1 MPVFYNYSENYE
13 KISSRFEVFCG
24 NTKLGVYDCDV
35 SAVPFNQVWPGYQRP
50 FEQTEPTSYLSV
62 GSNEEITLKI
72 TPNTEFKEV
81 VVRPLSKGVVADVK
95 DGSVTVTLPGAGQY
109 SVEFDGMHNVLSVFV
124 NPEKEFDVDAD
135 DENTLYF
142 GAGVHYLEEC
152 VELEDY
158 QTVYIDKHAVVYG
171 GFKAREKKGLR
182 ILGYGVLDCSNI
194 ERGNGNPISLYRCEN
209 IIVEG
214 ITIVNSNGWSVH
226 FAGCTNVKA
235 DNIKL
240 IGMWRYNSDGCDFTN
255 CTNGVLVN
263 SYLRNY
269 DDCIVIK
276 GLGGNGHL
284 PVRNFLAENCVL
296 WCDWGRAIEIG
307 AETSAPSFSG
317 VMFKNIDIIH
327 GDAVMMDIQHG
338 DKANISDIYFDNI
351 RAEYMAK
358 VNCPKLQSAP
368 GEVYKNEDEN
378 YMPLLFVVNTVRTM
392 YSKDA
397 TTGNIK
403 NVNFRN
409 ISVHTEDGRIPCSN
423 IAAKA
428 PDSCIEGVYFEN
440 IEING
445 KKYVSLDELNVE
457 LGDGTS
463 DVTIK

>member
-1 MPVFYNYSENYE
+1 
-13 KISSRFEVFCG
+13 
-24 NTKLGVYDCDV
+24 
-35 SAVPFNQVWPGYQRP
+35 
-50 FEQTEPTSYLSV
+50 
-62 GSNEEITLKI
+62 
-72 TPNTEFKEV
+72 
-81 VVRPLSKGVVADVK
+81 
-95 DGSVTVTLPGAGQY
+95 
-109 SVEFDGMHNVLSVFV
+109 
-124 NPEKEFDVDAD
+124 
-135 DENTLYF
+135 
-142 GAGVHYLEEC
+142 
-152 VELEDY
+152 
-158 QTVYIDKHAVVYG
+158 
-171 GFKAREKKGLR
+171 
-182 ILGYGVLDCSNI
+182 
-194 ERGNGNPISLYRCEN
+194 
-209 IIVEG
+209 
-214 ITIVNSNGWSVH
+214 
-226 FAGCTNVKA
+226 
-235 DNIKL
+235 
-240 IGMWRYNSDGCDFTN
+240 MWRYNSDGCDFTN